1 MIIIFIFPAL
11 VEVNFAFCELCI
23 LRAHCYIESVT
34 SLERVGACHALHQA
48 LDSSYSNS
56 HCSVLLLTIE
66 GILERT
72 YFLFLDG
79 KHLS

>member
-34 SLERVGACHALHQA
+34 SLERVGACHALH
-48 LDSSYSNS
+48 
-56 HCSVLLLTIE
+56 
-66 GILERT
+66 
-72 YFLFLDG
+72 
-79 KHLS
+79 